1 MEDGSWVY
9 IWCAVCVLFLSLT
22 PVLVLNEVD
31 KLSKDAQ
38 HSLRR
43 TMEKYSAACRLVL
56 CCNSASKVIEA
67 VRSRCLNIRINAP
80 SRDEVSLHARWK
92 HLGAVVMW
100 VWNQFSD
107 SVQWLCLSYQHSQL
121 WLVIWQIL
129 DVLLFIAKKEN
140 LVLPPELAGRIVLQS
155 NRNLRRAILCL
166 EACRVQQC
174 VSSSSLSPILKLG
187 FVFSLQ
193 VSE

>member
-1 MEDGSWVY
+1 LMLLATKVSKVRSSPYSRNKTPNKIWEDGSWVY

-80 SRDEVSLHARWK
+80 SRDEVGMHAHWK
-92 HLGAVVMW
+92 HLGDVVMW

-107 SVQWLCLSYQHSQL
+107 SVQWLFLSYQHSQL
-121 WLVIWQIL
+121 WLV
-129 DVLLFIAKKEN
+129 F
-140 LVLPPELAGRIVLQS
+140 GRFLM
-155 NRNLRRAILCL
+155 C
-166 EACRVQQC
+166 C
-174 VSSSSLSPILKLG
+174 SS
-187 FVFSLQ
+187 
-193 VSE
+193 

>member
-1 MEDGSWVY
+1 MEYGSWVY

-80 SRDEVSLHARWK
+80 SRDEVGMHAHWK
-92 HLGAVVMW
+92 HLGDVVMW

-174 VSSSSLSPILKLG
+174 VSSSSLSPILKIG
-187 FVFSLQ
+187 FLFSLQ